1 MKQQDSGLGE
11 TTKEDISV
19 CHVPV
24 KQATASI
31 PVKMLLWWRK
41 IRTLIMNPE
50 TMG

>member
-11 TTKEDISV
+11 IIKEDISV

-31 PVKMLLWWRK
+31 LVKMLL
-41 IRTLIMNPE
+41 
-50 TMG
+50 